1 MITVGLLVPAP
12 LLKVKVGRSKKRRIR
27 IMITGMIII
36 AVAAV
41 TIAFAASANAAGTN
55 ATNVATSAEKSSQ
68 IGKQIGKEYYD
79 SIPTG
84 GTELEEF
91 MAIGGTFIMPAVNST
106 HLYREIKKVYDK
118 LPEDVARYLAL
129 QINSGAARGKFPND
143 ALIKL
148 VKKHSAENWRELCM
162 DYTWEWSSRVGGIG
176 PKNVPAEMKS
186 DADKKA
192 DTAITR
198 AEKFIDKGNRRYEG
212 FLRSIPQWKIMQ
224 VLMEFKGNP

>member
-1 MITVGLLVPAP
+1 MTTIVSISALGASLV
-12 LLKVKVGRSKKRRIR
+12 
-27 IMITGMIII
+27 I
-36 AVAAV
+36 AIVI
-41 TIAFAASANAAGTN
+41 IAFAASANAAGTN
-55 ATNVATSAEKSSQ
+55 ATRVATSAKKSSQ
-68 IGKQIGKEYYD
+68 IGREYYD

-84 GTELEEF
+84 GKELEEF

-129 QINSGAARGKFPND
+129 QINSGAAREEFSND

-148 VKKHSAENWRELCM
+148 VKKHSARNWRELCM

-176 PKNVPAEMKS
+176 PKNVPVEMKS

-192 DTAITR
+192 DAAITR
-198 AEKFIDKGNRRYEG
+198 ADEFISKGNRRYEE

-224 VLMEFKGNP
+224 VLMEFEQKPFR

>member
-1 MITVGLLVPAP
+1 MT
-12 LLKVKVGRSKKRRIR
+12 
-27 IMITGMIII
+27 TGMIII
-36 AVAAV
+36 AVVAV
-41 TIAFAASANAAGTN
+41 IIAFAACANAAGTN
-55 ATNVATSAEKSSQ
+55 ATRVATSAKKSSQ
-68 IGKQIGKEYYD
+68 IGREYYD

-84 GTELEEF
+84 GKELEEF

-129 QINSGAARGKFPND
+129 QINSGAAREEFSND

-148 VKKHSAENWRELCM
+148 VKKHSARNWRELCM

-176 PKNVPAEMKS
+176 PKNVPVEMKS

-192 DTAITR
+192 DAAITR
-198 AEKFIDKGNRRYEG
+198 ADEFISKGNRRYEE

-224 VLMEFKGNP
+224 VLMEFEQKPSR

>member
-1 MITVGLLVPAP
+1 
-12 LLKVKVGRSKKRRIR
+12 
-27 IMITGMIII
+27 MITGMIII

-41 TIAFAASANAAGTN
+41 TMAFAARANAAGTN
-55 ATNVATSAEKSSQ
+55 ATNVATSAEKSSK

-129 QINSGAARGKFPND
+129 QINSGAAREEFPND

-148 VKKHSAENWRELCM
+148 VKKHSAGNWRELCM
-162 DYTWEWSSRVGGIG
+162 DYTWEWSRLVGGIG

-192 DTAITR
+192 DAAITR
-198 AEKFIDKGNRRYEG
+198 AEEFIRKGNRRYEE

>member
-1 MITVGLLVPAP
+1 MYPGI
-12 LLKVKVGRSKKRRIR
+12 IQ
-27 IMITGMIII
+27 III
-36 AVAAV
+36 VLIVLGIALGVPMAAIV
-41 TIAFAASANAAGTN
+41 LM
-55 ATNVATSAEKSSQ
+55 SSK
-68 IGKQIGKEYYD
+68 GSKNIGKEYYD

-91 MAIGGTFIMPAVNST
+91 MAIGGTFILPAVNST

-129 QINSGAARGKFPND
+129 QINSGAARGEFPND
-143 ALIKL
+143 ALIQL

-192 DTAITR
+192 DAAIIR
-198 AEKFIDKGNRRYEG
+198 AEEFIRNGNKRYE
-212 FLRSIPQWKIMQ
+212 
-224 VLMEFKGNP
+224 

>member
-1 MITVGLLVPAP
+1 MT
-12 LLKVKVGRSKKRRIR
+12 
-27 IMITGMIII
+27 TGMIII
-36 AVAAV
+36 AVVAV
-41 TIAFAASANAAGTN
+41 IIAFAACANAAGTN
-55 ATNVATSAEKSSQ
+55 ATNVATSAKKSSQ
-68 IGKQIGKEYYD
+68 IGREYYD

-84 GTELEEF
+84 GKELEEF

-129 QINSGAARGKFPND
+129 QINSGAAREEFSND

-148 VKKHSAENWRELCM
+148 VKKHSARNWRELCI

-176 PKNVPAEMKS
+176 PKNVPVEMKS

-192 DTAITR
+192 DAAITR
-198 AEKFIDKGNRRYEG
+198 ADEFISKGNRRYEE

-224 VLMEFKGNP
+224 VLMEFEQKPFR

>member
-1 MITVGLLVPAP
+1 MTTIVSISALGASLV
-12 LLKVKVGRSKKRRIR
+12 
-27 IMITGMIII
+27 I
-36 AVAAV
+36 AIVI
-41 TIAFAASANAAGTN
+41 IAFAASANAAGTN
-55 ATNVATSAEKSSQ
+55 ATRVATSAKKSSQ
-68 IGKQIGKEYYD
+68 IGEEYYD

-84 GTELEEF
+84 GKELEEF

-129 QINSGAARGKFPND
+129 QINSGAAREEFPND

-148 VKKHSAENWRELCM
+148 VKKHSARNWRELCM

-176 PKNVPAEMKS
+176 PKNVPVEMKS
-186 DADKKA
+186 DADNKVDA
-192 DTAITR
+192 AITR
-198 AEKFIDKGNRRYEG
+198 ADEFISKGNRRYEE

-224 VLMEFKGNP
+224 VLMEFEQKPCI

>member
-1 MITVGLLVPAP
+1 MTTIVSISALGASLV
-12 LLKVKVGRSKKRRIR
+12 
-27 IMITGMIII
+27 I
-36 AVAAV
+36 AIVI
-41 TIAFAASANAAGTN
+41 IAFAARANAAGTN
-55 ATNVATSAEKSSQ
+55 ATRVATSAKKSSQ
-68 IGKQIGKEYYD
+68 IGREYYD

-84 GTELEEF
+84 GKELEEF

-129 QINSGAARGKFPND
+129 QINSGAAREEFPND

-148 VKKHSAENWRELCM
+148 VKKHSARNWRELCM

-176 PKNVPAEMKS
+176 PKNVPVEMKS
-186 DADKKA
+186 DADNKVDA
-192 DTAITR
+192 AITR
-198 AEKFIDKGNRRYEG
+198 ADEFISKGNRRYEE

-224 VLMEFKGNP
+224 VLMEFEQKPCI

>member
-1 MITVGLLVPAP
+1 MT
-12 LLKVKVGRSKKRRIR
+12 
-27 IMITGMIII
+27 TGMIII
-36 AVAAV
+36 AVVAV
-41 TIAFAASANAAGTN
+41 IIAFAACANAAGTN
-55 ATNVATSAEKSSQ
+55 ATNVATSAEKSSK
-68 IGKQIGKEYYD
+68 IGKQIGEEYYD

-84 GTELEEF
+84 GKELEEF

-129 QINSGAARGKFPND
+129 QINSGAAREEFSND

-148 VKKHSAENWRELCM
+148 VKKHSARNWRELCM

-176 PKNVPAEMKS
+176 PKNVPVEMKS

-192 DTAITR
+192 DAAITR
-198 AEKFIDKGNRRYEG
+198 ADEFISKGNRRYEE

-224 VLMEFKGNP
+224 VLMEFEQKPFR

>member
-1 MITVGLLVPAP
+1 MTTIVSISALGASLV
-12 LLKVKVGRSKKRRIR
+12 
-27 IMITGMIII
+27 I
-36 AVAAV
+36 AIVI
-41 TIAFAASANAAGTN
+41 IAFAASANAAGTN
-55 ATNVATSAEKSSQ
+55 ATRVATSAKKSSQ
-68 IGKQIGKEYYD
+68 IGEEYYD

-84 GTELEEF
+84 GKELEEF

-129 QINSGAARGKFPND
+129 QINSGAAREEFSND

-148 VKKHSAENWRELCM
+148 VKKHSARNWRELCM
-162 DYTWEWSSRVGGIG
+162 DYTWEWSSRVGGIV
-176 PKNVPAEMKS
+176 PKNVPVEMKS

-192 DTAITR
+192 DAAITR
-198 AEKFIDKGNRRYEG
+198 ADEFISKGNRRYEE

-224 VLMEFKGNP
+224 VLMEFEQKPCR

>member
-1 MITVGLLVPAP
+1 MTTIVSISALGASLV
-12 LLKVKVGRSKKRRIR
+12 
-27 IMITGMIII
+27 I
-36 AVAAV
+36 AIVI
-41 TIAFAASANAAGTN
+41 IAFAASANATR
-55 ATNVATSAEKSSQ
+55 VATSAKKSSQ
-68 IGKQIGKEYYD
+68 IGEEYYD

-84 GTELEEF
+84 GKELEEF

-129 QINSGAARGKFPND
+129 QINSGAAREEFSND
-143 ALIKL
+143 TLIKL
-148 VKKHSAENWRELCM
+148 VKKHSARNWRELCM

-176 PKNVPAEMKS
+176 PKNVPVEMKS

-192 DTAITR
+192 DAAITR
-198 AEKFIDKGNRRYEG
+198 ADEFISKGNRRYEE

-224 VLMEFKGNP
+224 VLMEFEQKPCR

>member
-1 MITVGLLVPAP
+1 MTTIVSISALGASLV
-12 LLKVKVGRSKKRRIR
+12 
-27 IMITGMIII
+27 I
-36 AVAAV
+36 AIVI
-41 TIAFAASANAAGTN
+41 IAFAASANAAGTN
-55 ATNVATSAEKSSQ
+55 ATRVATSAKKSSQ
-68 IGKQIGKEYYD
+68 IGREYYD

-84 GTELEEF
+84 GKELEEF

-129 QINSGAARGKFPND
+129 QINSGAAREEFSND
-143 ALIKL
+143 TLIKL
-148 VKKHSAENWRELCM
+148 VKRHSARNWRELCM

-176 PKNVPAEMKS
+176 PKNVPVEMKS

-192 DTAITR
+192 DAAITR
-198 AEKFIDKGNRRYEG
+198 ADEFISKGNRRYEE

-224 VLMEFKGNP
+224 VLMEFEQKPFR

>member
-1 MITVGLLVPAP
+1 MT
-12 LLKVKVGRSKKRRIR
+12 
-27 IMITGMIII
+27 TGMIII

-41 TIAFAASANAAGTN
+41 IIAFAACANAAGTN
-55 ATNVATSAEKSSQ
+55 ATNVATSAEKSSK

-106 HLYREIKKVYDK
+106 HLYHEIKKVYGK

-129 QINSGAARGKFPND
+129 QINSGAAREEFPND

-148 VKKHSAENWRELCM
+148 VKKHSDGNWRELCM
-162 DYTWEWSSRVGGIG
+162 DYTWEWSSRVGGIS
-176 PKNVPAEMKS
+176 PKNVPTELKS

-192 DTAITR
+192 DAAITR
-198 AEKFIDKGNRRYEG
+198 AERFISEGNRRYEE
-212 FLRSIPQWKIMQ
+212 FLRSIPQSKIMQ
-224 VLMEFKGNP
+224 VLMEFKENP

>member
-1 MITVGLLVPAP
+1 MTTIVSISALGASLV
-12 LLKVKVGRSKKRRIR
+12 
-27 IMITGMIII
+27 I
-36 AVAAV
+36 AIVI
-41 TIAFAASANAAGTN
+41 IAFAASANAAGTN
-55 ATNVATSAEKSSQ
+55 ATRVATSAKKSSQ
-68 IGKQIGKEYYD
+68 IGEEYYD

-84 GTELEEF
+84 WKELEEF

-129 QINSGAARGKFPND
+129 QINSGAAREEFSND
-143 ALIKL
+143 TLIKL
-148 VKKHSAENWRELCM
+148 VKKHSARNWRELCM

-176 PKNVPAEMKS
+176 PKNVPVEMKS

-192 DTAITR
+192 DAAITR
-198 AEKFIDKGNRRYEG
+198 ADEFISKGNRRYEE

-224 VLMEFKGNP
+224 VLMEFEQKPCR